1 MTVKW
6 IKIVTELFEDEKIRL
21 IESMPKGDSLLVL
34 WFKLLCLAGKCNHS
48 GVLLLDEQRPY
59 DAAMLATLF
68 RRPKKQVEQALA
80 LFAAF
85 GMVEQASG
93 VWFIPNWA
101 KHQSVDAI
109 AKKNQYMREYMKQYR
124 AKQRQIA
131 QVGQNIRADAAPD
144 KPGQADGETN
154 SKINSKA
161 NGKTNVSLPE
171 EEKEKD
177 KEKEKI
183 IPPKSPQGDLQ
194 GELSKSSLSDDV
206 KSALSEWL
214 DYKRERK
221 EKYTPTGWEKL
232 LTITA
237 RQIENHRE
245 SDVIALIEESMANNW
260 QGIAWDRLSKKKNQ
274 QTESRWQTL

>member
-131 QVGQNIRADAAPD
+131 QVGQNIRADAASD
-144 KPGQADGETN
+144 KPGPADGETN

-171 EEKEKD
+171 EEKEKELEL
-177 KEKEKI
+177 EKQPDPWALYQAAVAQKALLNQGTPRGAQKGAGLDQSFGSKI
-183 IPPKSPQGDLQ
+183 AIPAKAEETGDQGTGQ
-194 GELSKSSLSDDV
+194 GTGV
-206 KSALSEWL
+206 PA
-214 DYKRERK
+214 RK
-221 EKYTPTGWEKL
+221 VG
-232 LTITA
+232 
-237 RQIENHRE
+237 
-245 SDVIALIEESMANNW
+245 
-260 QGIAWDRLSKKKNQ
+260 RL
-274 QTESRWQTL
+274 E

>member
-171 EEKEKD
+171 EEKEKELEL
-177 KEKEKI
+177 EKQPDPWALYQAAVAQKALLNKGAPRGAQKGAGLDQSSGSKMV
-183 IPPKSPQGDLQ
+183 IPAKAALAGAGAGETGGQETGQGAGVPAGIKVGRNSRRRPEFRPK
-194 GELSKSSLSDDV
+194 
-206 KSALSEWL
+206 
-214 DYKRERK
+214 
-221 EKYTPTGWEKL
+221 GW
-232 LTITA
+232 
-237 RQIENHRE
+237 
-245 SDVIALIEESMANNW
+245 
-260 QGIAWDRLSKKKNQ
+260 G
-274 QTESRWQTL
+274 

>member
-144 KPGQADGETN
+144 KPGPADGETN

-171 EEKEKD
+171 EEKELEL
-177 KEKEKI
+177 EKQPDPWALYQAAVAQKALLNKGAPRGAQKGAGLDQSSGSKI
-183 IPPKSPQGDLQ
+183 AIPAKAEETGGQETGQGAGVPAGQ
-194 GELSKSSLSDDV
+194 
-206 KSALSEWL
+206 
-214 DYKRERK
+214 
-221 EKYTPTGWEKL
+221 
-232 LTITA
+232 
-237 RQIENHRE
+237 
-245 SDVIALIEESMANNW
+245 
-260 QGIAWDRLSKKKNQ
+260 
-274 QTESRWQTL
+274 